1 MLTLEQALQHGA
13 AVGVKYYDKIV
24 GGTCTEEQAL
34 SMKKRFEEEDKHNPW
49 TKGST
54 RFYITKIG

>member
-1 MLTLEQALQHGA
+1 MLTL
-13 AVGVKYYDKIV
+13 
-24 GGTCTEEQAL
+24 EQAL

>member
-13 AVGVKYYDKIV
+13 AVGVKYYVKNSYDKIV

-34 SMKKRFEEEDKHNPW
+34 SMKKRNPW

>member
-13 AVGVKYYDKIV
+13 AV